1 MRMPHQIKL
10 IEVICLGF
18 VGVFLL
24 AALLPAQNAARDMAM
39 RVHCAENLRLIGR
52 AINAYS
58 NNENRNGL
66 AFPRVKFNV
75 PDMDHPTFF
84 TASKQPNSFGEGA
97 PVNDVTASF
106 YLLFKTQDLKPQVL
120 VCPATNK
127 QAMSFGDERPAPAH
141 PLAASKT
148 DLSNFP
154 SMDYVSYSIE
164 NMIPSAPALSGGW
177 KWNAAISAEYVLLGD
192 LNPGGR
198 AVTTVKPNSAPN
210 ELAAANSPDHNR
222 TGQNVLFGDLHV
234 DFATTPFCGAKMDD
248 GTQDNIYCRRAG
260 APGDPIVGPPMDRFD
275 TVLLPAADYKPAK

>member
-1 MRMPHQIKL
+1 MRVPRRIKL
-10 IEVICLGF
+10 IEVICLALI
-18 VGVFLL
+18 GVFLL

-39 RVHCAENLRLIGR
+39 RIRCADNLRRIGQ

-58 NNENRNGL
+58 NNENQNGL
-66 AFPRVKFNV
+66 AFPRVKFSI

-84 TASKQPNSFGEGA
+84 TAWKQPHSFGEGA

-106 YLLFKTQDLKPQVL
+106 YLIFKTQDLKPQVL

-164 NMIPSAPALSGGW
+164 NMIPSVPALSGGW
-177 KWNAAISAEYVLLGD
+177 KWNAAISAEYVILGD

-198 AVTTVKPNSAPN
+198 AVTTVKPTSAPG
-210 ELAAANSPDHNR
+210 ELATANSPNHGR
-222 TGQNVLFGDLHV
+222 AGQNVLFGDTHV
-234 DFATTPFCGAKMDD
+234 EFATTPFCGAKMLD

-260 APGDPIVGPPMDRFD
+260 APGDPIYGPPMDRFD